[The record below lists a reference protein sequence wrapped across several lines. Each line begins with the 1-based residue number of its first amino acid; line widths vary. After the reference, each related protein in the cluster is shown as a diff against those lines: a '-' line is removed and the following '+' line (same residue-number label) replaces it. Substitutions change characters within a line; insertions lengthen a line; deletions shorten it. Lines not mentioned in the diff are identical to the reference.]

1 MEKVEAYM
9 ARFEMG
15 NDPIELDK
23 VVAIPTMV
31 AKDHNGKPLC
41 LDKKTTVGF
50 YHHFFLNLK
59 DCSRH
64 RDLFI
69 PATANLDTVDGFKDL
84 LEVPTVIR
92 SHSAFINRFNIKS
105 EVLKFSWDSR
115 KLPGDLVVTVI
126 CNTNPPGNFFLA

>member
-1 MEKVEAYM
+1 MEHKRSNVRKTMEKVEAYM

-50 YHHFFLNLK
+50 YHHFFFK
-59 DCSRH
+59 FKG
-64 RDLFI
+64 LF
-69 PATANLDTVDGFKDL
+69 T
-84 LEVPTVIR
+84 
-92 SHSAFINRFNIKS
+92 S
-105 EVLKFSWDSR
+105 
-115 KLPGDLVVTVI
+115 
-126 CNTNPPGNFFLA
+126 